1 MKYRDDLVDLVAAL
15 STSKPGGSGMKQFLI
30 ELFEYHPNWV
40 IGGCIITALVC
51 FYVMID

>member
-1 MKYRDDLVDLVAAL
+1 MFLGLVMA
-15 STSKPGGSGMKQFLI
+15 TKQFLS

-40 IGGCIITALVC
+40 IAGCIITALVC